1 MKMPVVIGT
10 NCCAA
15 NFYHNYLNT
24 PFYSPFIWSV
34 VPYESIIKLLN
45 SWESVDWSDIE
56 LSPNPVR
63 PLTVTITINHLIQIH
78 YVHYFY
84 SQQHNTPYSKGA
96 SIFYRHIFDY
106 TLNKYIERVKRML
119 HYGEMES
126 PLFIIHEEDY
136 NTNQCTNDLISI
148 MTMSS
153 NFKRYVITHTVNL
166 SDVTCNSNCKYI
178 FDPIKK
184 LPEPMIM
191 AHGNDIANFFG
202 VKVNAQHIVQPA
214 Q

>member
-1 MKMPVVIGT
+1 MKMPVVVGT

-34 VPYESIIKLLN
+34 VPYKSIITLLN
-45 SWESVDWSDIE
+45 SWESIDWGDIE
-56 LSPNPVR
+56 LAPNPVR
-63 PLTVTITINHLIQIH
+63 PLTVTITISNSIQIH

-84 SQQHNTPYSKGA
+84 SPQHNTPYSKGA
-96 SIFYRHIFDY
+96 SIFYQHIFDY
-106 TLNKYIERVKRML
+106 TLKKYTERVKRML
-119 HYGEMES
+119 NYGEMAS
-126 PLFIIHEEDY
+126 PVFIIHEEDY
-136 NTNQCTNDLISI
+136 NTNQSTTDLISI
-148 MTMSS
+148 MTASS

-166 SDVTCNSNCKYI
+166 STVKRDSNCNYI

-191 AHGNDIANFFG
+191 THGNAIASFFG
-202 VKVNAQHIVQPA
+202 VEVNASHIPQPA